1 MFNDHTAYFKA
12 YAKTLAKQFSEG
24 NESND
29 TVKKRA
35 CDVSPAYKKL
45 ITNAFSIERG
55 LSELQQVV
63 LCRRRDYLSF
73 NSPVLVMSDDE
84 RDAFDK
90 DTEKVLS
97 RLEYAINRLSS
108 EIVGAV
114 AVADEKKHLSL
125 VVGSLCKHLKC
136 TAKTV
141 AEMRELRLRNTN
153 IQQNVQ
159 HLYSLVEAKQQRD
172 QKRDKVLSNP
182 NTSRFSPKQSI
193 TTKWSN
199 NKDERSEQSNSY
211 TKNTEPKST
220 NIPQNDWQNV
230 VTDLETKSDD
240 ELSNLTPH
248 DRTQLTAEN
257 TRIFERFSHVHAH
270 IEGLETQITE
280 IQRLHGAFAE
290 KIMEQERDIEIIN
303 EAALSTSE
311 NLNDGNEWIRRAI
324 SNSAGRRVVVLFCI
338 TVITFTLLFLDWYN
352 P

>member
-1 MFNDHTAYFKA
+1 MRSLSKEVFK
-12 YAKTLAKQFSEG
+12 
-24 NESND
+24 
-29 TVKKRA
+29 
-35 CDVSPAYKKL
+35 
-45 ITNAFSIERG
+45 
-55 LSELQQVV
+55 VV

-125 VVGSLCKHLKC
+125 VVGSLCKHLKY